1 MQRKFDTESMMGGFG
16 TLPGNSPSWL
26 ASAAMRARAVN
37 VAHLQVVHPFYL
49 CASVRR
55 TARASHVRKN
65 SSPCGADSLLLFIAI
80 DYQGQAYR
88 LVRIGS

>member
-49 CASVRR
+49 
-55 TARASHVRKN
+55 
-65 SSPCGADSLLLFIAI
+65 
-80 DYQGQAYR
+80 
-88 LVRIGS
+88 